1 MRVIDS
7 EEINKTTIFG
17 YPLRDL
23 LVFASACR
31 EKGISEKD
39 LRDFCTGVENGYFFG
54 VEEARRAVET
64 NLERTLSAFAEQK
77 EKVNGK

>member
-1 MRVIDS
+1 MRIIDS
-7 EEINKTTIFG
+7 EEINNTTIFG

-23 LVFASACR
+23 LVFAIACR

-54 VEEARRAVET
+54 MDAARRSVEI
-64 NLERTLSAFAEQK
+64 NLERTLSAFAERK

>member
-7 EEINKTTIFG
+7 EEINNTTIFG

-23 LVFASACR
+23 LVFAQACR

-39 LRDFCTGVENGYFFG
+39 LRNFCTGVENGYFFG
-54 VEEARRAVET
+54 VEAARRSVEI
-64 NLERTLSAFAEQK
+64 NLERTLSAFAERK

>member
-1 MRVIDS
+1 MRVIGS
-7 EEINKTTIFG
+7 EEINNTTIFG

-54 VEEARRAVET
+54 VEAARRSVET
-64 NLERTLSAFAEQK
+64 NLERQLSAFVERK
-77 EKVNGK
+77 EKTNDR